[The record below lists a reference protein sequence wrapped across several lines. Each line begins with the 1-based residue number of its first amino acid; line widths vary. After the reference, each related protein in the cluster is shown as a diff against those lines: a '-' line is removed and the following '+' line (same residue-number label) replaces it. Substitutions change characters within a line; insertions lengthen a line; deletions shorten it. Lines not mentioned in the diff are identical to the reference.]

1 MKRLAAELK
10 IKRRFSSDKYNTLII
25 NDEKSTESPDSVNI
39 LGSGYVVHILLDEL
53 LDDVETSE
61 VDWIRGNCKEREK
74 FVKGNYKV
82 HFSLVVKFQFV

>member
-25 NDEKSTESPDSVNI
+25 NDEKSTETPDSVNI

-53 LDDVETSE
+53 LDDAEKAE
-61 VDWIRGNCKEREK
+61 IEWIRGNCKEQEK
-74 FVKGNYKV
+74 FVKGTSKPT
-82 HFSLVVKFQFV
+82 